1 MYVFIR
7 NILCMFFF
15 MIIKF
20 FRWVLN
26 LGFMC
31 RVMVR
36 FVKGV
41 MVINFIFFVV
51 KIGNVIIGNKIY

>member
-1 MYVFIR
+1 
-7 NILCMFFF
+7 
-15 MIIKF
+15 
-20 FRWVLN
+20 
-26 LGFMC
+26 MC

-41 MVINFIFFVV
+41 MVINFIFFDV